1 MIVFTICEAREND
14 WEKTF
19 VDKVI
24 KIIDRCVLRYIYI
37 YIWLDGSMSHLVKYF
52 RSAGHA
58 CTLFSRELNYTHGQ
72 FQQTL
77 GGLRHVHVLKNK
89 TSFDY

>member
-1 MIVFTICEAREND
+1 MIVFIICEAREND

-24 KIIDRCVLRYIYI
+24 KIIDRCVLR

>member
-1 MIVFTICEAREND
+1 MIVFIICEAREND

-37 YIWLDGSMSHLVKYF
+37 YMAGWLD
-52 RSAGHA
+52 
-58 CTLFSRELNYTHGQ
+58 EP
-72 FQQTL
+72 L
-77 GGLRHVHVLKNK
+77 G
-89 TSFDY
+89 

>member
-1 MIVFTICEAREND
+1 
-14 WEKTF
+14 
-19 VDKVI
+19 
-24 KIIDRCVLRYIYI
+24 
-37 YIWLDGSMSHLVKYF
+37 MSHLVKYF